1 MGRAR
6 ELANL
11 FSGGSADINVKTSDG
26 GILNLQT
33 SDTTVTQDSVLG
45 SIQFQAPDEADG
57 TDAILVASKIEAV
70 AEGTFSASSNAT
82 SLVFST
88 ASSAAAGTVA
98 GKMTFT
104 SGGELVIKDTD
115 TADGSSPTITLQ
127 SGDTDI
133 AQDDVLGSINFQAPD
148 EGTGTDAILVAA
160 GISAISEGD
169 FSSSSN
175 ATKLSF
181 KTGASEAAAEKMSLG
196 SGGDLSIVTDG
207 ASIFFGADSEIELR
221 HVADDGLILKHVGT
235 GDGKEPSLTFQAGDN
250 DIAVDDLL
258 GSIQFQAPDEG
269 AGSDAVLVAAA
280 ISAVSEGDFSSTSN
294 ATGLR
299 FQTGAS
305 ETATTK
311 MKLSSTGAL
320 ITQPAAG
327 GHAVFNEDSVDADF
341 RVESNGNTHMLFV
354 DGGNDALAVGTSS
367 ADTNATMTVS
377 NTGDNHAIS
386 IVGALNKSRMHFQ
399 GANTGSAST
408 DGLVIGLSSSD
419 DTNDDSA
426 LIGLKES
433 GSLTLQ
439 TNNTNHL
446 IIDGNGHVTMPKQSC
461 FHVKGSRQ
469 NNVPKNATTDI
480 QFNSERFDLNGDFD
494 TSTYTFT
501 APVTGKYQINIVL
514 RYDNG
519 DMDNSYY
526 SLYLNTSNA
535 NYRPCIHTQLS
546 WDQDPDYF
554 NMNGALV
561 IDMDANDTA
570 KVQLGIPN
578 LGADQVDLELP
589 ESVFSG
595 FLVA

>member
-6 ELANL
+6 DRA
-11 FSGGSADINVKTSDG
+11 SADLNGQEFILDADADTS
-26 GILNLQT
+26 I
-33 SDTTVTQDSVLG
+33 SADTDDQIDIKIAG
-45 SIQFQAPDEADG
+45 ADDFQF
-57 TDAILVASKIEAV
+57 
-70 AEGTFSASSNAT
+70 
-82 SLVFST
+82 T
-88 ASSAAAGTVA
+88 AN
-98 GKMTFT
+98 TFT
-104 SGGELVIKDTD
+104 
-115 TADGSSPTITLQ
+115 AQ
-127 SGDTDI
+127 SGSTI
-133 AQDDVLGSINFQAPD
+133 AAQA
-148 EGTGTDAILVAA
+148 L
-160 GISAISEGD
+160 
-169 FSSSSN
+169 
-175 ATKLSF
+175 
-181 KTGASEAAAEKMSLG
+181 
-196 SGGDLSIVTDG
+196 
-207 ASIFFGADSEIELR
+207 
-221 HVADDGLILKHVGT
+221 
-235 GDGKEPSLTFQAGDN
+235 
-250 DIAVDDLL
+250 
-258 GSIQFQAPDEG
+258 
-269 AGSDAVLVAAA
+269 
-280 ISAVSEGDFSSTSN
+280 
-294 ATGLR
+294 
-299 FQTGAS
+299 
-305 ETATTK
+305 TATTITA
-311 MKLSSTGAL
+311 TGDVSL
-320 ITQPAAG
+320 DG
-327 GHAVFNEDSVDADF
+327 GSFVFNESSADKDF

-439 TNNTNHL
+439 TGGTNHL

-461 FHVKGSRQ
+461 FHVSGSRQ

-494 TSTYTFT
+494 TSNYTFT
-501 APVTGKYQINIVL
+501 APVTGKYQLNIVL

-526 SLYLNTSNA
+526 SLYLVTSNA
-535 NYRPCIHTQLS
+535 TYRPCIHTQLS

-561 IDMDANDTA
+561 VDMDAGDTA
-570 KVQLGIPN
+570 KVRLGIPN

-595 FLVA
+595 YLVA

>member
-6 ELANL
+6 DRA
-11 FSGGSADINVKTSDG
+11 SADLNGQEFILDADADTS
-26 GILNLQT
+26 I
-33 SDTTVTQDSVLG
+33 SADTDDQIDIKIAG
-45 SIQFQAPDEADG
+45 ADDFQF
-57 TDAILVASKIEAV
+57 
-70 AEGTFSASSNAT
+70 
-82 SLVFST
+82 T
-88 ASSAAAGTVA
+88 AN
-98 GKMTFT
+98 TFT
-104 SGGELVIKDTD
+104 
-115 TADGSSPTITLQ
+115 AQ
-127 SGDTDI
+127 SGSTI
-133 AQDDVLGSINFQAPD
+133 AAQA
-148 EGTGTDAILVAA
+148 L
-160 GISAISEGD
+160 
-169 FSSSSN
+169 
-175 ATKLSF
+175 
-181 KTGASEAAAEKMSLG
+181 
-196 SGGDLSIVTDG
+196 
-207 ASIFFGADSEIELR
+207 
-221 HVADDGLILKHVGT
+221 
-235 GDGKEPSLTFQAGDN
+235 
-250 DIAVDDLL
+250 
-258 GSIQFQAPDEG
+258 
-269 AGSDAVLVAAA
+269 
-280 ISAVSEGDFSSTSN
+280 
-294 ATGLR
+294 
-299 FQTGAS
+299 
-305 ETATTK
+305 TATTITA
-311 MKLSSTGAL
+311 TGDVSL
-320 ITQPAAG
+320 DG
-327 GHAVFNEDSVDADF
+327 GSFVFNESSADKDF

-439 TNNTNHL
+439 TGGTNHL

-461 FHVKGSRQ
+461 FHVSGSRQ

-494 TSTYTFT
+494 TSNYTFT

-526 SLYLNTSNA
+526 SLYLTTSNA

-561 IDMDANDTA
+561 VDMDAGDTA
-570 KVQLGIPN
+570 KVRLGIPN

-595 FLVA
+595 YLVA

>member
-6 ELANL
+6 DRA
-11 FSGGSADINVKTSDG
+11 SADLNGQEFILDADADTS
-26 GILNLQT
+26 I
-33 SDTTVTQDSVLG
+33 SADTDDQIDIKIAG
-45 SIQFQAPDEADG
+45 ADDFQF
-57 TDAILVASKIEAV
+57 
-70 AEGTFSASSNAT
+70 
-82 SLVFST
+82 T
-88 ASSAAAGTVA
+88 AN
-98 GKMTFT
+98 TFT
-104 SGGELVIKDTD
+104 
-115 TADGSSPTITLQ
+115 AQ
-127 SGDTDI
+127 SGSTI
-133 AQDDVLGSINFQAPD
+133 AAQA
-148 EGTGTDAILVAA
+148 L
-160 GISAISEGD
+160 
-169 FSSSSN
+169 
-175 ATKLSF
+175 
-181 KTGASEAAAEKMSLG
+181 
-196 SGGDLSIVTDG
+196 
-207 ASIFFGADSEIELR
+207 
-221 HVADDGLILKHVGT
+221 
-235 GDGKEPSLTFQAGDN
+235 
-250 DIAVDDLL
+250 
-258 GSIQFQAPDEG
+258 
-269 AGSDAVLVAAA
+269 
-280 ISAVSEGDFSSTSN
+280 
-294 ATGLR
+294 
-299 FQTGAS
+299 
-305 ETATTK
+305 TATTI
-311 MKLSSTGAL
+311 SVSGD
-320 ITQPAAG
+320 INFNG
-327 GHAVFNEDSVDADF
+327 GNFIFNDDSADVDF

-439 TNNTNHL
+439 TGGTNHL

-461 FHVKGSRQ
+461 FHVSGSRQ

-494 TSTYTFT
+494 TSNYTFT

-526 SLYLNTSNA
+526 SLYLVTSNA
-535 NYRPCIHTQLS
+535 TYRPCIHTQLS

-561 IDMDANDTA
+561 VDMDAGDTA
-570 KVQLGIPN
+570 KVRLGIPN

-595 FLVA
+595 YLVA

>member
-6 ELANL
+6 DRA
-11 FSGGSADINVKTSDG
+11 SADLNGQEFILDADADTS
-26 GILNLQT
+26 I
-33 SDTTVTQDSVLG
+33 SADTDDQIDIKIAG
-45 SIQFQAPDEADG
+45 ADDFQF
-57 TDAILVASKIEAV
+57 
-70 AEGTFSASSNAT
+70 
-82 SLVFST
+82 T
-88 ASSAAAGTVA
+88 AN
-98 GKMTFT
+98 TFT
-104 SGGELVIKDTD
+104 
-115 TADGSSPTITLQ
+115 AQ
-127 SGDTDI
+127 SGSTI
-133 AQDDVLGSINFQAPD
+133 AAQA
-148 EGTGTDAILVAA
+148 L
-160 GISAISEGD
+160 
-169 FSSSSN
+169 
-175 ATKLSF
+175 
-181 KTGASEAAAEKMSLG
+181 
-196 SGGDLSIVTDG
+196 
-207 ASIFFGADSEIELR
+207 
-221 HVADDGLILKHVGT
+221 
-235 GDGKEPSLTFQAGDN
+235 
-250 DIAVDDLL
+250 
-258 GSIQFQAPDEG
+258 
-269 AGSDAVLVAAA
+269 
-280 ISAVSEGDFSSTSN
+280 
-294 ATGLR
+294 
-299 FQTGAS
+299 
-305 ETATTK
+305 TATTITA
-311 MKLSSTGAL
+311 TGDVSL
-320 ITQPAAG
+320 DG
-327 GHAVFNEDSVDADF
+327 GSFVFNESSADKDF

-377 NTGDNHAIS
+377 NTGDNHGIS

-439 TNNTNHL
+439 TGGTNHL

-461 FHVKGSRQ
+461 FHVSGSRQ

-526 SLYLNTSNA
+526 SLYLTTSNA

-561 IDMDANDTA
+561 VDMDAGDTA
-570 KVQLGIPN
+570 KVRLGIPN

-595 FLVA
+595 YLVA